1 MWEISA
7 VAAHKIIPG
16 QRLMSSRAKAEK
28 AAAGTLDHRVAAWVD
43 LLARCGSKPTRKRVH
58 ALRVSTLRLQAEVE
72 RDLTELPHASH
83 QAQAMLQFGKQ
94 AEKLRQALGPVREVD
109 VWIGK
114 LRGLRTSLNK
124 SGDYVPRTM
133 QECLRGVD
141 RFEEQLKGKRRSA
154 AKKLAASI
162 EKKSG
167 RFVKAAEKLEAT
179 PEESRLPD
187 ATGIAKELVAHFGR
201 ARAEFP
207 VLDESN
213 LHEFRKRI
221 KTVRYLAELHAGS
234 DRACARVA
242 TQMKKL
248 QGAIGEWH
256 DWQALAE
263 ETRRGHHSWSK
274 SLAEL
279 LETITKEAFEAA
291 LETAY
296 SVTARMSGKEDLLL
310 RAADPKIPVRME
322 RGPHVTEVKQI
333 A

>member
-1 MWEISA
+1 M
-7 VAAHKIIPG
+7 
-16 QRLMSSRAKAEK
+16 AEK
-28 AAAGTLDHRVAAWVD
+28 AAAATLNHRVAAWVD

-58 ALRVSTLRLQAEVE
+58 ALRVSTLRLQAEME
-72 RDLTELPHASH
+72 RDVSELPHASH
-83 QAQAMLQFGKQ
+83 QAQAMLQFGRQ
-94 AEKLRQALGPVREVD
+94 AEKLRQALGPAREID

-114 LRGLRTSLNK
+114 LRGLRASNVK
-124 SGDYVPRTM
+124 QVEYVPRTIE
-133 QECLRGVD
+133 ECLRGVARLED
-141 RFEEQLKGKRRSA
+141 RLKRKRRTA

-167 RFVKAAEKLEAT
+167 RFVKAAEDLELAS
-179 PEESRLPD
+179 EESRLPD
-187 ATGIAKELVAHFGR
+187 ARGIGNELVADFRR
-201 ARAEFP
+201 ASAEFP
-207 VLDESN
+207 ELDESN

-256 DWQALAE
+256 DWQSLAVE
-263 ETRRGHHSWSK
+263 ARRGHHAWSQP
-274 SLAEL
+274 LAEL
-279 LETITKEAFEAA
+279 LETISKEAFEAA
-291 LETAY
+291 LKTAY
-296 SVTARMSGKEDLLL
+296 GVTARMAGKEGEMDSLL
-310 RAADPKIPVRME
+310 RAAAPKFPVRME